1 MRKDGPGISGISH
14 NTPGI
19 KLLKEKINA
28 RFEPNTKAMFEFNND
43 NNADLKSKPANG
55 EQNLIMSPSY
65 IKEQNRI
72 EKEIKRL
79 EEQIKHEKNIGNN
92 DKAEMLEAQKKMYQQ
107 QLNDVKSKI
116 EEEKNK
122 TAQTPSAGLAT
133 GDTRTEKERETAEMQ
148 KEALEA
154 IQNEDARQKKAE
166 YEPDPT
172 YGLAE

>member
-1 MRKDGPGISGISH
+1 M
-14 NTPGI
+14 
-19 KLLKEKINA
+19 LK
-28 RFEPNTKAMFEFNND
+28 
-43 NNADLKSKPANG
+43 
-55 EQNLIMSPSY
+55 
-65 IKEQNRI
+65 
-72 EKEIKRL
+72 
-79 EEQIKHEKNIGNN
+79 
-92 DKAEMLEAQKKMYQQ
+92 AQKKMYQQ